1 MGKQKPAS
9 RRSPRF
15 SPVTANVATAG
26 ANRAAT
32 AVARVAASVA
42 TRQAAAIAKAAA
54 AAQETTAA
62 VKATLATEVQRP
74 TRSSRGTVPSTV
86 SGPEWTIDIRRQSK
100 PKTGPR
106 GAGASEAAPA
116 SSGPAASSL
125 GSAGAVAV
133 DVESAGTPE
142 TIKPVDEANVASASS
157 GPAAA
162 TLSPVETVATAVE
175 SADTPGLGKPVNAA
189 KAMSVGSGSAAATLG
204 SAARGPYQPL
214 RADNH
219 VVSAIAFAQE
229 AIGVARDQAAPR
241 PLIASSNLARIAVL
255 LPDADTAA
263 LGNLPEEFMGYGE
276 AIEQIL
282 SAGKPGRA
290 ETIQLRFTDFIER
303 EQAAFASQRSD
314 KMKLGTSSNFRLA
327 DDAAVIFFNEQGVK
341 HGSRTH
347 NHQCGHAGCV
357 DQKCCPLEYNFSTV
371 ETYAD
376 RLAADAL
383 FEEHAH
389 VFSNKLFKKHVRD
402 GVKRQQTDGRHPLPA
417 PPVLLPHAECIAHE
431 GYSAVQQSF
440 DSFYGPEVSLKEQGQ
455 HAWQACRDAQ
465 HLAVMATDLGTGKR
479 TADITS
485 SLTKDFYRTGSKPGR
500 KFTVCHRTSKI
511 TLPVHPWCVRE
522 MPDSVLCPVAAI
534 EHYLAT
540 CREFGVHIGPV
551 SNGQDGKTPCSPFL
565 FPFITKDPATG
576 FPVVTDNRA
585 MRNGAQGSRW
595 EKVSTSQCNAWLKRM
610 LERLDGT
617 IITDYTIHGC
627 RVVAALVALA
637 SGQTVESINKIHGW
651 REKSEMVRSY
661 ARLVQLQSMTQEPV
675 LRDTLASTLLQNYQ
689 QFFK

>member
-1 MGKQKPAS
+1 MGKTTKEPAS

-15 SPVTANVATAG
+15 SPATVSTATANRVATA
-26 ANRAAT
+26 AARAA
-32 AVARVAASVA
+32 AAAA
-42 TRQAAAIAKAAA
+42 TKQAADIAKAAA
-54 AAQETTAA
+54 VEQEATVAA
-62 VKATLATEVQRP
+62 KATLATEVQRSK
-74 TRSSRGTVPSTV
+74 RSSRGSAPAALR
-86 SGPEWTIDIRRQSK
+86 GPEWTVDIRRQRN
-100 PKTGPR
+100 PKKGPR
-106 GAGASEAAPA
+106 GAGASKAAPT
-116 SSGPAASSL
+116 SSGPAASAL
-125 GSAGAVAV
+125 GSAGAVAMAS
-133 DVESAGTPE
+133 ESAGTPV
-142 TIKPVDEANVASASS
+142 TIKPADAANVASASL

-162 TLSPVETVATAVE
+162 TLGAPGAVAMEVE
-175 SADTPGLGKPVNAA
+175 SAGAPGT
-189 KAMSVGSGSAAATLG
+189 MSVGSGPASDTLG
-204 SAARGPYQPL
+204 SAERGPYQPT
-214 RADNH
+214 RVDHH
-219 VVSAIAFAQE
+219 VVSAIKFAQE
-229 AIGVARDQAAPR
+229 TIGVARGQAAPR
-241 PLIASSNLARIAVL
+241 PLIAPSNLARVAVL

-282 SAGKPGRA
+282 SGKPGRA
-290 ETIQLRFTDFIER
+290 STIELRFADFVER
-303 EQAAFASQRSD
+303 EQAAFAGQRSE

-327 DDAAVIFFNEQGVK
+327 DNAAVIFFTEQGVA

-347 NHQCGHAGCV
+347 NHQCGHTGCV

-371 ETYAD
+371 EAYAD

-389 VFSNKLFKKHVRD
+389 VFSNKIFKKHVRE

-417 PPVLLPHAECIAHE
+417 PPVLLPHAEYIAHE
-431 GYSAVQQSF
+431 GYSAVKQSF
-440 DSFYGPEVSLKEQGQ
+440 DSFYGPDVSLKEQAQ
-455 HAWQACRDAQ
+455 YAWQACRDAQ
-465 HLAVMATDLGTGKR
+465 HLAVMTTDLGTGKR

-500 KFTVCHRTSKI
+500 KITVCHRTSKI

-551 SNGQDGKTPCSPFL
+551 SSGQEGKTPCSPFF
-565 FPFITKDPATG
+565 FPFITKDPKTG
-576 FPVVTDNRA
+576 FPVVTDNRS

-595 EKVSTSQCNAWLKRM
+595 EKVPTSQCNAWLKRM

-617 IITDYTIHGC
+617 VITDYTIHGC